1 MNRFAALLAVVT
13 RLGRGLAAA
22 VGAWGLAIS
31 LWMPMVAAQAQSIE
45 LPTLTLERQEGALM
59 LSFVAKPA
67 LSKAVEE
74 ALQRGV
80 PVYFVAEAQ
89 VNRVRWYW
97 RNERITR
104 ASRTWRLSYQPLTS
118 SWRVSFGALSQNFPS
133 LTEALSTVTRATDWK
148 IADPEQLDL
157 GERYEVEFSYRLDAN
172 QLPRP
177 MQLDLAAQAD
187 WRLAVDRKLKIDY

>member
-1 MNRFAALLAVVT
+1 MNRFAALLAVAT
-13 RLGRGLAAA
+13 RLKRGLAAA
-22 VGAWGLAIS
+22 VGVWCMVL
-31 LWMPMVAAQAQSIE
+31 LWLLPQGVAQAQSIE
-45 LPTLTLERQEGALM
+45 LPTLSLERDEGALM
-59 LSFVAKPA
+59 LSFVVKPA

-97 RNERITR
+97 RNQRVTR

-133 LTEALSTVTRATDWK
+133 LPEALNTVTRATDWR

-157 GERYEVEFSYRLDAN
+157 GERYEVEFSYRLDTN

-177 MQLDLAAQAD
+177 MQLDLAAQAE

>member
-89 VNRVRWYW
+89 VSRVRWYW

>member
-1 MNRFAALLAVVT
+1 MNRCATLLAVAT

-22 VGAWGLAIS
+22 MGAW
-31 LWMPMVAAQAQSIE
+31 MVALLLLAQAGLAQAQNMD
-45 LPTLTLERQEGALM
+45 LPKLTLERQEGALV
-59 LSFVAKPA
+59 LSFVAKPT

-118 SWRVSFGALSQNFPS
+118 SWRVSFGALSQSFPS
-133 LTEALSTVTRATDWK
+133 LNEALSIVTRATDWK
-148 IADPEQLDL
+148 IAEAEQLDA

-187 WRLAVDRKLKIDY
+187 WRLAVERKLKIDF